1 MSVHPFTLTSP
12 LRPPYTDTMPDADKK
27 CAKLRFMEFLEQKN
41 LRLTAQRQ
49 AIIETAFST
58 HQHFTAEQLLEWSR
72 QKDKSVSRATV
83 YRTLPLL
90 TESGLVREMDFGKD
104 YKFYDPNYAEHPHH
118 NHIICQDCEKIVEFE
133 SEKIEKLETEISN
146 RLGFSVKAHRLQI
159 TASCEELKRLG
170 ACKRK
175 SRVSRTG

>member
-1 MSVHPFTLTSP
+1 MAATEKQAA
-12 LRPPYTDTMPDADKK
+12 RQ
-27 CAKLRFMEFLEQKN
+27 RFMEFLEQKN
-41 LRLTAQRQ
+41 LRLTSQRQ
-49 AIIETAFST
+49 AIIDSVFST
-58 HQHFTAEQLLEWSR
+58 EQHFTAEQLLEWSR
-72 QKDKSVSRATV
+72 RRDKSVSRATV

-133 SEKIEKLETEISN
+133 SEKIEKLENEISH

-159 TASCEELKRLG
+159 TASCEEFKKMG
-170 ACKRK
+170 ACRK
-175 SRVSRTG
+175 KSC